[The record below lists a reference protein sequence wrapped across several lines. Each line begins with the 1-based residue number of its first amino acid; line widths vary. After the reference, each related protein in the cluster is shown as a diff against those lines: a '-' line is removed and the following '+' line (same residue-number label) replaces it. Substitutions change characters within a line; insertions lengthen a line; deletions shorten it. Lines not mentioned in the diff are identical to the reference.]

1 VATRLGGSAG
11 AGARRGLHE
20 AAPDPG
26 YATAQREAAATRFA
40 PQPADMRDTAPG
52 WRAVPDTGLPSS
64 EPWSPTAARPPRRAG
79 SHATI
84 GSPVSELQELQEAAP
99 LGQDPSSVADAV
111 IVPPAGDRG
120 GEQRLPVFNSVESA
134 WFSQG
139 RSAPGSPGQTSAA
152 GSGWSSPADAG
163 WRAARAADSPSSAG
177 STAAKLPKRQPNANL
192 VPGTIPSPEP
202 VMPNRSPA
210 AARDRLAA
218 LKRGVDKG
226 RAATRQAENPG
237 EDEETRPGSAGV

>member
-1 VATRLGGSAG
+1 LSQDTSSA
-11 AGARRGLHE
+11 
-20 AAPDPG
+20 
-26 YATAQREAAATRFA
+26 
-40 PQPADMRDTAPG
+40 
-52 WRAVPDTGLPSS
+52 
-64 EPWSPTAARPPRRAG
+64 
-79 SHATI
+79 
-84 GSPVSELQELQEAAP
+84 
-99 LGQDPSSVADAV
+99 ADAV

-120 GEQRLPVFNSVESA
+120 GEQRLPVFNAVESA
-134 WFSQG
+134 WFRDG
-139 RSAPGSPGQTSAA
+139 RSAPGSSGQASAA

-163 WRAARAADSPSSAG
+163 WRAASVVDSPSSAG

-192 VPGTIPSPEP
+192 VPGAIPSPEP

-237 EDEETRPGSAGV
+237 EDTEARPGSPA